1 MNKFITALAMTL
13 SLAAIPSF
21 AQYEEDYQEGA
32 PEYDAEGAP
41 EASTEG
47 APEANASSYDDT
59 YVASEPEA
67 APQAVQQSDDAEPFK
82 ISTRLGG
89 RIAIGFG
96 GADDLTNLNVDLT
109 GTLRIYLNEKLAL
122 APEVGFAFRSLT
134 RTYATERVSGGYYYD
149 YDDSFNQILLDI
161 PLLARYEP
169 IPYLYVEG
177 GLKLGINMASFYS
190 DDYTCYNYSG
200 EVQYSGSYD
209 TGDWD
214 ASSVYAS
221 LVLGAGGRVKANGR
235 DVDVGVRFMLDL
247 NGEDF
252 GYNYVERG
260 DTKVKYM
267 KVGSGHIWALQLS
280 MTYLL

>member
-32 PEYDAEGAP
+32 PEYDAEAAP
-41 EASTEG
+41 ES
-47 APEANASSYDDT
+47 NASSYDDT
-59 YVASEPEA
+59 YVAAEPEA

-96 GADDLTNLNVDLT
+96 GADNLTNLNVDLT
-109 GTLRIYLNEKLAL
+109 GSVRIYLTKEFAL

-134 RTYATERVSGGYYYD
+134 RTYATERVYGGYYFD

-190 DDYTCYNYSG
+190 DDYTCYDYDG
-200 EVQYSGSYD
+200 DIVYSGSYD

-235 DVDVGVRFMLDL
+235 DVDVGVRFMLDF

-252 GYNYVERG
+252 GYNYVEKG

-267 KVGSGHIWALQLS
+267 KVGSGHAWALQLS

>member
-32 PEYDAEGAP
+32 PEYDAEAAP
-41 EASTEG
+41 ES
-47 APEANASSYDDT
+47 NASSYDDT
-59 YVASEPEA
+59 YVAAEPEA

-96 GADDLTNLNVDLT
+96 GADNLTNLNVDLT
-109 GTLRIYLNEKLAL
+109 GSVRIYLTKEFAL

-134 RTYATERVSGGYYYD
+134 RTYATERVYGGYYFD

-190 DDYTCYNYSG
+190 DDYTCYDYDG
-200 EVQYSGSYD
+200 DIVYSGSYD

-252 GYNYVERG
+252 GYNYVEKG

-267 KVGSGHIWALQLS
+267 KVGSGHAWALQLS